1 MAKHAMLDRRELT
14 SHVQRIVERF
24 ATSCRSAASTRQVRD
39 LADDLVLELL
49 GALRTAPLSEIA
61 AVVANLERGRRTR
74 PAPRARPEPSGSAST
89 HSRRTSDARSEM
101 ESARGVATIEN
112 PPRATTKSR
121 DPFDI
126 TMPGELLDS
135 THSDAR
141 PDEDLPPSS
150 GRRSRTGRRE
160 PGRGRAAALMH
171 GDQTAASEDGAKPAD
186 VRPPAVSLRE
196 GEQLVRSSGAGVVIR
211 RVRSA

>member
-1 MAKHAMLDRRELT
+1 MVKHAMLDRRELT

-39 LADDLVLELL
+39 LADGLVLELL

-61 AVVANLERGRRTR
+61 AVVATLERGRRTR
-74 PAPRARPEPSGSAST
+74 SARASAEPSASS
-89 HSRRTSDARSEM
+89 HSKRNAEARSE
-101 ESARGVATIEN
+101 AEN
-112 PPRATTKSR
+112 GRAAERFEPTRAAPKSR

-126 TMPGELLDS
+126 TMPGELLDP
-135 THSDAR
+135 THADLR
-141 PDEDLPPSS
+141 RDDDLPPSS
-150 GRRSRTGRRE
+150 ARRARVRRDPARPRGE
-160 PGRGRAAALMH
+160 LLGRAET
-171 GDQTAASEDGAKPAD
+171 GASEETAKAAD
-186 VRPPAVSLRE
+186 ARPPAVSLRE